1 MMQIECLSNQTR
13 TYKRVAVFFT
23 KSSTREE
30 QLRKSK
36 RDLRIQLEKKLMSL
50 VQSKKR
56 VRATSILSLTSHL
69 KLLLRNI
76 RLRAIKALF

>member
-1 MMQIECLSNQTR
+1 MMQIECLNNQTR

-36 RDLRIQLEKKLMSL
+36 RDLRIQS
-50 VQSKKR
+50 
-56 VRATSILSLTSHL
+56 
-69 KLLLRNI
+69 
-76 RLRAIKALF
+76 